1 MSGVKKSPKQVS
13 EETKRHI
20 AWWGDTAEKT
30 RHQKYAD
37 YIFMMT
43 GDKQKAEEYYN
54 EMRHCYNFRRL
65 IIETHKAKFSF
76 LVDEEMNKLIERIW
90 APYKSDVIGFQ
101 RYYVGDSEDR
111 PLESLVID
119 AALNFKKRP
128 RFRFE
133 E

>member
-1 MSGVKKSPKQVS
+1 MSGVKKSRKEMM
-13 EETKRHI
+13 EENTRRME
-20 AWWGDTAEKT
+20 WWGDNAEKT

-43 GDKQKAEEYYN
+43 NDKQRAEDYYY
-54 EMRHCYNFRRL
+54 EVRHSYNFRRL
-65 IIETHKAKFSF
+65 IIETHKARLPF
-76 LVDEEMNKLIERIW
+76 LVDEELNKLIDRLW
-90 APYKSDVIGFQ
+90 APYESDIRGMQ
-101 RYYVGDSEDR
+101 RYYVGDSEER

-133 E
+133 